1 MVAFLLWAS
10 TEFQLAEPRGLPVST
25 HVRTHAQE
33 GREPRGPPEGTGK
46 PGYRRGRS
54 ARWHIVLAQKP
65 VGALPFLLS
74 YPMWSSAPMVFFFKL
89 CQDAGNIRLTV

>member
-46 PGYRRGRS
+46 PGYRRGIRS

-65 VGALPFLLS
+65 VGA
-74 YPMWSSAPMVFFFKL
+74 FKL
-89 CQDAGNIRLTV
+89 WQDAGNIRLTV